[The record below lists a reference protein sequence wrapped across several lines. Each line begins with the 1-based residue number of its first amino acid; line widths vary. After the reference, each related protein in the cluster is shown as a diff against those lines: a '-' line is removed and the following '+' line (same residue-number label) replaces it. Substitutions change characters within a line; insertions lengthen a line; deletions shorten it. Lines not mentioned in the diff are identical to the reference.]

1 MHEMVSFGLLFLR
14 SKVIFLMFPLFH
26 MGGRLG
32 GKLFFQI
39 PIILLALPDLSISF
53 VVSSASVSFIYS
65 ILSLPER

>member
-32 GKLFFQI
+32 GNKKMPQRHQDTMI
-39 PIILLALPDLSISF
+39 HKD
-53 VVSSASVSFIYS
+53 
-65 ILSLPER
+65 